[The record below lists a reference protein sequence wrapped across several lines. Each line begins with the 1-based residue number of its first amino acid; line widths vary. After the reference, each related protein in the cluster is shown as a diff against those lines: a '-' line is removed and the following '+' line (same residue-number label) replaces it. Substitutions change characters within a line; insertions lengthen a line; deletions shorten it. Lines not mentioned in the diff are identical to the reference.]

1 MGKGIDVRRVAAE
14 FVLIV
19 IGVVAALGVDRWVQG
34 LDEARAERE
43 YLGLLLADV
52 EANVQ
57 IFESMVRDWEAAG
70 EAAGS
75 LQTALTT
82 RSRPSDSG
90 LSMAVARAGTVN
102 TVPARDGSFRDMEA
116 TGNVRLLSDPAL
128 RSRVVAYF
136 TQDIR
141 FGRPIIEDRLD
152 LRFRLFA
159 RERIPSELADHR
171 TLCPSETPSFECE
184 LADPPDAE
192 VLWRSLVD
200 DPAMPLI
207 LNSRYAD
214 SRTGAGVAGNW
225 LESSVELQ
233 AALRRALDSQ
243 R

>member
-52 EANVQ
+52 EANGQ

-102 TVPARDGSFRDMEA
+102 TVPAR
-116 TGNVRLLSDPAL
+116 DPAL